1 LSPAACQ
8 NIVITLCKKSVSEHP
23 TCKYFTENLQQYD
36 VGKTLIMLLQ
46 MYVIHLAAGRGFFMA
61 GCPMWRKHMETIG
74 TLWLYL
80 VFFGI
85 VSIMLVIDFIG
96 FKHQHGQEVKIRTA
110 AYWSVA
116 WVSVAA
122 LFGGGLWLY
131 LEQTAGVVLANQKVM
146 EYFAGYLLEKSL
158 AIDNVF
164 VWLMIFAAFAIPP
177 ALQRQL
183 LLYGVLG
190 AIVLRTIFIFIG
202 AWFVQEFSWILYLFG
217 AFLVYTGYKF
227 LRGHN
232 DEASNIEDMPLL
244 KWLRKHMRITPQL
257 EGNKFFIRKDG
268 LLWATPLFLVLILV
282 EASDVIFAMDSI
294 PAIFAVTTDPFI
306 VLTANL
312 MAILGLR
319 AMFFLL
325 SGAASKMYY
334 LPYGLGVILVFIG
347 FKMLMLDVF
356 HMPIWISLGFIVIV
370 LAITA
375 LLSIRHNK
383 KYNIH
388 QL

>member
-1 LSPAACQ
+1 
-8 NIVITLCKKSVSEHP
+8 
-23 TCKYFTENLQQYD
+23 
-36 VGKTLIMLLQ
+36 
-46 MYVIHLAAGRGFFMA
+46 
-61 GCPMWRKHMETIG
+61 METIG

-80 VFFGI
+80 VFFAI
-85 VSIMLVIDFIG
+85 VAVMLVIDFVG
-96 FKHQHGQEVKIRTA
+96 FKHQHGQEVKVRTA
-110 AYWSVA
+110 AYWSIA
-116 WVSVAA
+116 WVSVAT

-131 LEQTAGVVLANQKVM
+131 LEQTAGAAIANTKVM

-177 ALQRQL
+177 ALQRKL

-217 AFLVYTGYKF
+217 AFLVYTGFKF
-227 LRGHN
+227 LRGQHEE
-232 DEASNIEDMPLL
+232 DSNIEDMAIL

-257 EGNKFFIRKDG
+257 QGDKFFVRQNG

-282 EASDVIFAMDSI
+282 ETSDVIFAVDSI

-325 SGAASKMYY
+325 SGAASKMHY
-334 LPYGLGVILVFIG
+334 LPYGLGLILVFIG

-356 HMPIWISLGFIVIV
+356 HMPIWISLSFIVIV
-370 LAITA
+370 LTVTAI
-375 LLSIRHNK
+375 LSIRHSK
-383 KYNIH
+383 KHNETT
-388 QL
+388 L

>member
-1 LSPAACQ
+1 
-8 NIVITLCKKSVSEHP
+8 
-23 TCKYFTENLQQYD
+23 
-36 VGKTLIMLLQ
+36 
-46 MYVIHLAAGRGFFMA
+46 
-61 GCPMWRKHMETIG
+61 METIG

-80 VFFGI
+80 VFFAI
-85 VSIMLVIDFIG
+85 VAVMLVIDFVG
-96 FKHQHGQEVKIRTA
+96 FKHQHGQEVKVRTA
-110 AYWSVA
+110 AYWSIA
-116 WVSVAA
+116 WVSVAT

-131 LEQTAGVVLANQKVM
+131 LEQTAGAAIANTKVM

-177 ALQRQL
+177 AQQRKL

-202 AWFVQEFSWILYLFG
+202 AWFVQEFSWILYVFG
-217 AFLVYTGYKF
+217 AFLVYTGFKF
-227 LRGHN
+227 LRGQHEE
-232 DEASNIEDMPLL
+232 DSNIEDMAIL

-257 EGNKFFIRKDG
+257 QGDKFFVRQNG

-282 EASDVIFAMDSI
+282 EASDVIFAVDSI

-325 SGAASKMYY
+325 SGAASKMHY
-334 LPYGLGVILVFIG
+334 LPYGLGLILVFIG

-356 HMPIWISLGFIVIV
+356 HMPIWISLSFIVIV
-370 LAITA
+370 LTVTAI
-375 LLSIRHNK
+375 LSIRHSK
-383 KYNIH
+383 KYNETT
-388 QL
+388 L

>member
-1 LSPAACQ
+1 
-8 NIVITLCKKSVSEHP
+8 
-23 TCKYFTENLQQYD
+23 
-36 VGKTLIMLLQ
+36 
-46 MYVIHLAAGRGFFMA
+46 
-61 GCPMWRKHMETIG
+61 METIG

-80 VFFGI
+80 AFFGI
-85 VSIMLVIDFIG
+85 VLVMLVIDFLG
-96 FKHQHGQEVKIRTA
+96 FKQKQGQEIKLKTA
-110 AYWSVA
+110 AYWSIA
-116 WVSVAA
+116 WVSVAT

-131 LEQTAGVVLANQKVM
+131 LQQTAGVTIANAKVM

-177 ALQRQL
+177 ALQRKL

-202 AWFVQEFSWILYLFG
+202 AWFVQEFSWVLYIFG
-217 AFLVYTGYKF
+217 AFLVYTGFKF
-227 LRGHN
+227 LKGQE
-232 DEASNIEDMPLL
+232 DDPNIEDMAIL
-244 KWLRKHMRITPQL
+244 KWLRKRMRITPTM
-257 EGNKFFIRKDG
+257 EDDKFFVRKDG
-268 LLWATPLFLVLILV
+268 LLWVTPLFLVLILV
-282 EASDVIFAMDSI
+282 EASDVIFAVDSI

-325 SGAASKMYY
+325 SGAASKMHY
-334 LPYGLGVILVFIG
+334 LPYGLGIILLFIG

-356 HMPIWISLGFIVIV
+356 HMPIWISLSFIVLV

-375 LLSIRHNK
+375 FLSIRHSK
-383 KYNIH
+383 KH
-388 QL
+388 HETTL

>member
-1 LSPAACQ
+1 
-8 NIVITLCKKSVSEHP
+8 
-23 TCKYFTENLQQYD
+23 
-36 VGKTLIMLLQ
+36 
-46 MYVIHLAAGRGFFMA
+46 
-61 GCPMWRKHMETIG
+61 METIG

-80 VFFGI
+80 AFFGI
-85 VSIMLVIDFIG
+85 VLVMLFIDFLG
-96 FKHQHGQEVKIRTA
+96 FKQKQGQEVKVRTA
-110 AYWSVA
+110 AYWSIA
-116 WVSVAA
+116 WVSVAT

-131 LEQTAGVVLANQKVM
+131 LEQTAGTAIANAKVM

-177 ALQRQL
+177 ALQRKL

-202 AWFVQEFSWILYLFG
+202 AWFVQEFSWILYIFG
-217 AFLVYTGYKF
+217 AFLVYTGFKF
-227 LRGHN
+227 LRGQ
-232 DEASNIEDMPLL
+232 DEEESNIEDMAIL
-244 KWLRKHMRITPQL
+244 KWLRKRMRITPQL
-257 EGNKFFIRKDG
+257 EADKFFIRKDG

-282 EASDVIFAMDSI
+282 EASDVIFAVDSI

-325 SGAASKMYY
+325 SGAASKMHY
-334 LPYGLGVILVFIG
+334 LPYGLGIILVFIG

-356 HMPIWISLGFIVIV
+356 HMPIWISLSFIVIV
-370 LAITA
+370 LTITA
-375 LLSIRHNK
+375 ILSIRHSK
-383 KYNIH
+383 KHN
-388 QL
+388 QTTL

>member
-1 LSPAACQ
+1 
-8 NIVITLCKKSVSEHP
+8 
-23 TCKYFTENLQQYD
+23 
-36 VGKTLIMLLQ
+36 
-46 MYVIHLAAGRGFFMA
+46 
-61 GCPMWRKHMETIG
+61 METIG

-80 VFFGI
+80 VFFAI
-85 VSIMLVIDFIG
+85 VAVMLVIDFVG
-96 FKHQHGQEVKIRTA
+96 FKHQHGQEVKVRTA
-110 AYWSVA
+110 AYWSIA
-116 WVSVAA
+116 WVSVAT

-131 LEQTAGVVLANQKVM
+131 LEQTAGAAIANTKVM

-177 ALQRQL
+177 ALQRKL

-217 AFLVYTGYKF
+217 AFLVYTGFKF
-227 LRGHN
+227 LRGQHEE
-232 DEASNIEDMPLL
+232 DSNIEDMAIL

-257 EGNKFFIRKDG
+257 QGDKFFVRQNG

-282 EASDVIFAMDSI
+282 EASDVIFAVDSI

-325 SGAASKMYY
+325 SGAASKMHY
-334 LPYGLGVILVFIG
+334 LPYGLGLILVFIG

-356 HMPIWISLGFIVIV
+356 LSL
-370 LAITA
+370 
-375 LLSIRHNK
+375 
-383 KYNIH
+383 IH
-388 QL
+388 I

>member
-1 LSPAACQ
+1 
-8 NIVITLCKKSVSEHP
+8 
-23 TCKYFTENLQQYD
+23 
-36 VGKTLIMLLQ
+36 
-46 MYVIHLAAGRGFFMA
+46 
-61 GCPMWRKHMETIG
+61 METIG

-80 VFFGI
+80 VFFAI
-85 VSIMLVIDFIG
+85 VAVMLVIDFVG
-96 FKHQHGQEVKIRTA
+96 FKHQHGQEVKVRTA
-110 AYWSVA
+110 AYWSIA
-116 WVSVAA
+116 WVSVAT

-131 LEQTAGVVLANQKVM
+131 LEQTAGTAIANAKVM

-177 ALQRQL
+177 ALQRKL

-217 AFLVYTGYKF
+217 AFLVYTGFKF
-227 LRGHN
+227 LRGQHEE
-232 DEASNIEDMPLL
+232 DSNIEDMAIL

-257 EGNKFFIRKDG
+257 QGDKFFVRQNG

-282 EASDVIFAMDSI
+282 EASDVIFAVDSI

-325 SGAASKMYY
+325 SGAASKMHY
-334 LPYGLGVILVFIG
+334 LPYGLGIILVFIG

-356 HMPIWISLGFIVIV
+356 HMPIWISLSFIVIV
-370 LAITA
+370 LTVTAI
-375 LLSIRHNK
+375 LSIRHSKRHNETT
-383 KYNIH
+383 
-388 QL
+388 L

>member
-1 LSPAACQ
+1 
-8 NIVITLCKKSVSEHP
+8 
-23 TCKYFTENLQQYD
+23 
-36 VGKTLIMLLQ
+36 
-46 MYVIHLAAGRGFFMA
+46 
-61 GCPMWRKHMETIG
+61 METIG

-80 VFFGI
+80 VFFAI
-85 VSIMLVIDFIG
+85 VAVMLVIDLVG
-96 FKHQHGQEVKIRTA
+96 FKHQHGQEVKVRTA
-110 AYWSVA
+110 AYWSIA
-116 WVSVAA
+116 WVSVAT

-131 LEQTAGVVLANQKVM
+131 LEQTAGAAIANTKVM

-177 ALQRQL
+177 AQQRKL

-217 AFLVYTGYKF
+217 AFLVYTGFKF
-227 LRGHN
+227 LRGQHEE
-232 DEASNIEDMPLL
+232 DSNIEDMAIL

-257 EGNKFFIRKDG
+257 QGDKFFVRQNG

-282 EASDVIFAMDSI
+282 EASDVIFAVDSI

-325 SGAASKMYY
+325 SGAASKMHY
-334 LPYGLGVILVFIG
+334 LPYGLGLILVFIG

-356 HMPIWISLGFIVIV
+356 HMPIWISLSFIVIV
-370 LAITA
+370 LTVTAI
-375 LLSIRHNK
+375 LSIRHSK
-383 KYNIH
+383 KHNETT
-388 QL
+388 L

>member
-1 LSPAACQ
+1 
-8 NIVITLCKKSVSEHP
+8 
-23 TCKYFTENLQQYD
+23 
-36 VGKTLIMLLQ
+36 
-46 MYVIHLAAGRGFFMA
+46 
-61 GCPMWRKHMETIG
+61 METIG
-74 TLWLYL
+74 NLWLYL
-80 VFFGI
+80 AFFGL
-85 VSIMLVIDFIG
+85 VTVMLTIDFLG
-96 FKHQHGQEVKIRTA
+96 FKHKHGQEVKIKTA
-110 AYWSVA
+110 AYWSIA
-116 WVSVAA
+116 WVSVAT

-131 LEQTAGVVLANQKVM
+131 LQQTAGVAIANTKVM

-177 ALQRQL
+177 ALQRKI

-202 AWFVQEFSWILYLFG
+202 AWFVQEFSWILYIFG
-217 AFLVYTGYKF
+217 AFLVYTGFKF
-227 LRGHN
+227 LKGHEE
-232 DEASNIEDMPLL
+232 DPNIEDMAIL
-244 KWLRKHMRITPQL
+244 KWLRKYMRITPQM
-257 EGNKFFIRKDG
+257 EGDKFFVRQNG

-282 EASDVIFAMDSI
+282 EASDVIFAVDSI
-294 PAIFAVTTDPFI
+294 PAIFAVTNDPFI

-325 SGAASKMYY
+325 AGSASKMHY
-334 LPYGLGVILVFIG
+334 LPYGLGLILLFIG

-356 HMPIWISLGFIVIV
+356 HMPIWISLGFIVIT

-375 LLSIRHNK
+375 WLSIRYNK
-383 KYNIH
+383 K
-388 QL
+388 QESQS

>member
-1 LSPAACQ
+1 
-8 NIVITLCKKSVSEHP
+8 
-23 TCKYFTENLQQYD
+23 
-36 VGKTLIMLLQ
+36 
-46 MYVIHLAAGRGFFMA
+46 
-61 GCPMWRKHMETIG
+61 METIG
-74 TLWLYL
+74 TPWLYL
-80 VFFGI
+80 AFFTI
-85 VSIMLVIDFIG
+85 VAVMLVIDFIG
-96 FKHQHGQEVKIRTA
+96 FKHQHGQPTKVRTA

-116 WVSVAA
+116 WVSVAT
-122 LFGGGLWLY
+122 LFGGALWLY
-131 LEQTAGVVLANQKVM
+131 LEQTSGAALANQKVM

-190 AIVLRTIFIFIG
+190 AIILRTIFIFIG
-202 AWFVQEFSWILYLFG
+202 AWFVQEFSWILYIFG
-217 AFLVYTGYKF
+217 AFLVYTGFKF
-227 LRGHN
+227 LRGQHEE
-232 DEASNIEDMPLL
+232 DSNIEDMAIL

-257 EGNKFFIRKDG
+257 QGDKFFVRQNG

-282 EASDVIFAMDSI
+282 EASDVIFAVDSI

-325 SGAASKMYY
+325 SGAASKMHY
-334 LPYGLGVILVFIG
+334 LPYGLGLILVFIG

-356 HMPIWISLGFIVIV
+356 HMPIWISLSFIVIV
-370 LAITA
+370 LTVTAI
-375 LLSIRHNK
+375 LSIRHSK
-383 KYNIH
+383 KHNETT
-388 QL
+388 L

>member
-1 LSPAACQ
+1 
-8 NIVITLCKKSVSEHP
+8 
-23 TCKYFTENLQQYD
+23 
-36 VGKTLIMLLQ
+36 
-46 MYVIHLAAGRGFFMA
+46 
-61 GCPMWRKHMETIG
+61 METIG

-80 VFFGI
+80 VFFAI
-85 VSIMLVIDFIG
+85 VAVMLVIDLVG
-96 FKHQHGQEVKIRTA
+96 FKHQHGQEVKVRTA
-110 AYWSVA
+110 AYWSIA
-116 WVSVAA
+116 WVSVAT

-131 LEQTAGVVLANQKVM
+131 LEQTAGAAIANTKVM

-177 ALQRQL
+177 ALQRKL

-217 AFLVYTGYKF
+217 AFLVYTGFKF
-227 LRGHN
+227 LRGQHEE
-232 DEASNIEDMPLL
+232 DSNIEDMAIL

-257 EGNKFFIRKDG
+257 QGDKFFVRQNG

-282 EASDVIFAMDSI
+282 EASDVIFAVDSI

-325 SGAASKMYY
+325 SGAASKMHY
-334 LPYGLGVILVFIG
+334 LPYGLGFILVFIG

-356 HMPIWISLGFIVIV
+356 HMPIWISLSFIVIV
-370 LAITA
+370 LTVTAI
-375 LLSIRHNK
+375 LSIRHSK
-383 KYNIH
+383 KHNETT
-388 QL
+388 L

>member
-1 LSPAACQ
+1 
-8 NIVITLCKKSVSEHP
+8 
-23 TCKYFTENLQQYD
+23 
-36 VGKTLIMLLQ
+36 
-46 MYVIHLAAGRGFFMA
+46 
-61 GCPMWRKHMETIG
+61 METIG

-80 VFFGI
+80 VFFAI
-85 VSIMLVIDFIG
+85 VAVMLIIDFVG
-96 FKHQHGQEVKIRTA
+96 FKHQHGQEVKVRTA
-110 AYWSVA
+110 AYWSIA
-116 WVSVAA
+116 WVSVAT

-131 LEQTAGVVLANQKVM
+131 LEQTAGTAIANAKVM

-177 ALQRQL
+177 ALQRKL

-202 AWFVQEFSWILYLFG
+202 AWFVQEFSWILYIFG
-217 AFLVYTGYKF
+217 AFLVYTGFKF
-227 LRGHN
+227 LRGQHEE
-232 DEASNIEDMPLL
+232 DSNIEDMAIL

-257 EGNKFFIRKDG
+257 QGDKFFVRQNG

-282 EASDVIFAMDSI
+282 EASDVIFAVDSI

-325 SGAASKMYY
+325 SGAASKMHY
-334 LPYGLGVILVFIG
+334 LPYGLGIILVFIG

-356 HMPIWISLGFIVIV
+356 HMPIWISLSFIVIV
-370 LAITA
+370 LTVTAI
-375 LLSIRHNK
+375 LSISHSK
-383 KYNIH
+383 KYNETT
-388 QL
+388 L